1 MSRPHPTSSGQ
12 RQKRPTAASS
22 CARVPAKLQAYH
34 LDRLAIVYV
43 RQSSPQQVLD
53 HKEST
58 ARQYALVDLAVELG
72 WAPDRIEVIDE
83 DQGHTASTDK
93 GRYGFHRLLAEV
105 GLDHVG
111 IILGIELSRLARSNK
126 DWAQL
131 IELCGIFRTL
141 LADHDGLYDP
151 TAYND
156 RLLLGLRSG
165 ATYPTV
171 IPHRRVTS
179 RYLRAPPPRCR
190 RPVRHRDG
198 LLLEGGHTMA
208 RPATARRPAV
218 GRPGRLDRPA
228 RRYLPADPG
237 SPAPAGPSP
246 AADGPAVPATPGRPI
261 DPPPATG
268 VTPDAFWALLP
279 AADRERFGL
288 RLSRLVLRAVRT
300 PDPEE
305 GS

>member
-179 RYLRAPPPRCR
+179 RYLRDFLTAGARIGGQRGHFGRPSQPKKSKQVSAREGFPRHLLPQ
-190 RPVRHRDG
+190 RPV
-198 LLLEGGHTMA
+198 LKLSALV
-208 RPATARRPAV
+208 RPR
-218 GRPGRLDRPA
+218 
-228 RRYLPADPG
+228 
-237 SPAPAGPSP
+237 
-246 AADGPAVPATPGRPI
+246 
-261 DPPPATG
+261 
-268 VTPDAFWALLP
+268 
-279 AADRERFGL
+279 
-288 RLSRLVLRAVRT
+288 
-300 PDPEE
+300 
-305 GS
+305 